1 MKAASD
7 CHHCLRRLVHQT
19 AELATTDPELRAKAI
34 DAGLRIVEENFSP
47 QTIPLVIATEVYDAL
62 KEITQNPDPYR
73 GMKDEEIKTSR
84 RLLAGMSPAQGLD
97 GLLKLAVLGNTLDFF
112 REPDTIDREMGR
124 EVRFAI
130 DDGDR
135 FEEKL
140 SLAAKVLYL
149 ADNAG
154 EVLFDL
160 PLIRWMERLVRVIYV
175 VKEGPAGDDLTLDDL
190 ERSGL
195 GGELR
200 AVMTTGTATPGV
212 ILSLASDEFLMEFDS
227 ADLILAKGMAYY
239 EALSELPRDG
249 RIFFLL
255 RAKCQPVAD
264 SLRVPLNSYV
274 AMLW

>member
-1 MKAASD
+1 MKAAGD
-7 CHHCLRRLVHQT
+7 CYHCLCRLVHRT
-19 AELATTDPELRAKAI
+19 AELATTNPQLRAKAI
-34 DAGLRIVEENFSP
+34 DEGLRIVEENFSH
-47 QTIPLVIATEVYDAL
+47 QSIPVVIATKIYDAL
-62 KEITQNPDPYR
+62 KEITQNPDPYLW
-73 GMKDEEIKTSR
+73 MKDEEIKTSR
-84 RLLAGMSPAQGLD
+84 RLLAGMSLAQGLD

-112 REPDTIDREMGR
+112 REPDTIDREMGG

-140 SLAAKVLYL
+140 RLAAKVLYL

-175 VKEGPAGDDLTLDDL
+175 VKEGPAGDDLTLHDL
-190 ERSGL
+190 DRSGL
-195 GGELR
+195 RSEFR

-212 ILSLASDEFLMEFDS
+212 ILSLASDEFLMEFHS
-227 ADLILAKGMAYY
+227 ADLVLAKGMAYY

-249 RIFFLL
+249 RILFLL
-255 RAKCQPVAD
+255 KAKCQPVAD

>member
-7 CHHCLRRLVHQT
+7 CRHCLRRLVHQT
-19 AELATTDPELRAKAI
+19 AELATTDPVLRAKAI
-34 DAGLRIVEENFSP
+34 DEGLRIVEENFSH
-47 QTIPLVIATEVYDAL
+47 QAIPIVIATRIYHAL
-62 KEITQNPDPYR
+62 KEITQNRDPFR
-73 GMKDEEIKTSR
+73 GIKDEEMKTSR
-84 RLLAGMSPAQGLD
+84 RLLAGMSPPQALD

-112 REPDTIDREMGR
+112 REPDTIDREMGT

-130 DDGDR
+130 DDVDR

-140 SLAAKVLYL
+140 RLAVKVLYL

-154 EVLFDL
+154 EVFFDL

-175 VKEGPAGDDLTLDDL
+175 VKEGPAGDDLTLADL

-212 ILSLASDEFLMEFDS
+212 ILSLASAEFLMEFDS
-227 ADLILAKGMAYY
+227 ADLVLAKGMAYY

-249 RIFFLL
+249 RILFLL